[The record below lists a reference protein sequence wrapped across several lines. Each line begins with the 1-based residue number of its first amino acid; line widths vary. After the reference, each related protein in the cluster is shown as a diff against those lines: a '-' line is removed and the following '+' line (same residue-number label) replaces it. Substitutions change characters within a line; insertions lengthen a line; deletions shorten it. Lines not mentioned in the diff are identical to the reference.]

1 MSYSSVYSILSD
13 VSKSTLVSVEADISK
28 GLHNFTIVGLPDK
41 AVEEARD
48 RVGAAIKNSNLTS
61 PKTQNQ
67 KIIISLAPADLKK
80 EGPVFDVPIA
90 LSYLLASEQIIFE
103 TKDKAF
109 VGELSLSGKI
119 LPIKGILPMALFLR
133 DFGIKDFFVPKEN
146 REEAALVSGINIYA
160 VDNLSEI
167 VNHLDQDPKNK
178 NKKVLEKSKITE
190 IQKVDLDVL
199 DNDFV
204 FIKGQESAKRALTIA
219 AAGGHNIALFGPPG
233 TGKTMLA
240 RAFTSI
246 LPTLSTEDVF
256 EVTSIHSVA
265 GTNKTKIITTAPFR
279 SPHHTSSHVA
289 IVGGGANINPGE
301 ITLAHKGVLFMD
313 EFPEFD
319 KRVLESLRE
328 PLEEGFISIARA
340 RGRATFPASFILIAA
355 MNPCRCGYFGS
366 QNKKCI
372 CAAYDIEK
380 YRKKI
385 SGPIIDRI
393 DMWVEVENI
402 SYDKLQE
409 KEGGIDLGSK
419 KILEKVLS
427 VRKKQE
433 ERFKAKKEKLNS
445 KIHSKDIE
453 KLIVLDDK
461 TKKILNEAALK
472 LNLSPR
478 SYYKV
483 LKLALTISDLE
494 GEDTVQLKHILEAL
508 QYRPKTE

>member
-1 MSYSSVYSILSD
+1 M
-13 VSKSTLVSVEADISK
+13 
-28 GLHNFTIVGLPDK
+28 
-41 AVEEARD
+41 
-48 RVGAAIKNSNLTS
+48 
-61 PKTQNQ
+61 
-67 KIIISLAPADLKK
+67 
-80 EGPVFDVPIA
+80 
-90 LSYLLASEQIIFE
+90 
-103 TKDKAF
+103 
-109 VGELSLSGKI
+109 
-119 LPIKGILPMALFLR
+119 
-133 DFGIKDFFVPKEN
+133 
-146 REEAALVSGINIYA
+146 
-160 VDNLSEI
+160 
-167 VNHLDQDPKNK
+167 
-178 NKKVLEKSKITE
+178 
-190 IQKVDLDVL
+190 
-199 DNDFV
+199 
-204 FIKGQESAKRALTIA
+204 IA

-246 LPTLSTEDVF
+246 LPPLSKEEVF

-265 GTNKTKIITTAPFR
+265 GMLKNGVITTAPFR

-289 IVGGGANINPGE
+289 IVGGGANIRPGE
-301 ITLAHKGVLFMD
+301 ITLAHRGVLFMD

-328 PLEEGFISIARA
+328 PLEEGVISIARA
-340 RGRATFPASFILIAA
+340 RGRATFKASFILIAA

-366 QNKKCI
+366 QNKKCTCTAI
-372 CAAYDIEK
+372 DIEK

-409 KEGGIDLGSK
+409 KTNDDSLSSK
-419 KILEKVLS
+419 KIMEKVLS

-433 ERFKAKKEKLNS
+433 ERFEGKKEKLNS
-445 KIHSKDIE
+445 KIHSKDIDR
-453 KLIVLDDK
+453 LIVLDDT
-461 TKKILNEAALK
+461 TKKFLNEAALK

-494 GEDTVQLKHILEAL
+494 GGNKIELKHILEAL
-508 QYRPKTE
+508 QYRPKAE